1 MRHINTLREM
11 GVYYVPENATEEEL
25 EYFENEVERKLER
38 LSRTDISFTG
48 NDVFRAE
55 IILQSALD
63 TILDMRRTNYWE
75 RRKAQR

>member
-55 IILQSALD
+55 IILQNALD
-63 TILDMRRTNYWE
+63 TILEMRRTNYWE
-75 RRKAQR
+75 RRKARQ